1 MWRKRRHIRKSMC
14 VCLYVRIENCVYG
27 VCGKRVSYVYIYLED
42 FVGPA
47 AGSTLNAALN
57 SVIDGL

>member
-1 MWRKRRHIRKSMC
+1 MC